1 MSANAGPRP
10 DRRAAVVESALA
22 AYAAGLR
29 DADSA
34 LVRDERVWN
43 SARGQARDILTE
55 CLAAL
60 HGEQVQVAMEAEL
73 TSMALGMRRA
83 FEQIPPID
91 SLFAAYLLFEV
102 GTDALVEEARA
113 LSADTAM
120 DRLTRAVRML
130 HSSISTRVRAGAIG
144 YEASTLRGVGEANT
158 ARRDQLA
165 RDIHDH
171 IGSSLSLALRCL
183 DLYEADLA
191 AGGSA
196 HTRIADARK
205 ALRDTFRF
213 TRSLVSGL
221 RSYELRDSLHAE
233 INSYTQ
239 AVADGAQVAVG
250 INGDEAWLPADRRRE
265 IFLVVRE
272 CLRNAFTHAAAS
284 RIDVDVTIA
293 PDSVACTVEDD
304 GRGFDASGAASG
316 GSGGMSSMRERVH
329 GLGGA
334 LRVASYPGIGT
345 RVHFQVPLPQP
356 ARAGGS
362 VEAREHT

>member
-1 MSANAGPRP
+1 MSATAGSPP
-10 DRRAAVVESALA
+10 ERRAAVVEAVIA

-29 DADSA
+29 EADSA
-34 LVRDERVWN
+34 LVRNDRIWN
-43 SARGQARDILTE
+43 SARDQARDILTE

-91 SLFAAYLLFEV
+91 SLFAAHVLFEV

-113 LSADTAM
+113 FPAGTGMS
-120 DRLTRAVRML
+120 RLTRAVRML
-130 HSSISTRVRAGAIG
+130 HSSISTRVRAAAIG
-144 YEASTLRGVGEANT
+144 YEASTLRGVGAANT

-171 IGSSLSLALRCL
+171 IGSSLALALRCL

-196 HTRIADARK
+196 QSRIADARQ

-221 RSYELRDSLHAE
+221 RSYELRDSLQAE

-239 AVADGAQVAVG
+239 AATDGAQVVVG
-250 INGDEAWLPADRRRE
+250 INGDEAWLPADRREE

-293 PDSVACTVEDD
+293 PDCVACTVEDD
-304 GRGFDASGAASG
+304 GRGFDPAAPATG
-316 GSGGMSSMRERVH
+316 RSGGMSSMRERVT
-329 GLGGA
+329 GLGGT

-345 RVHFQVPLPQP
+345 RVHFQVPLPEV
-356 ARAGGS
+356 AAVDL
-362 VEAREHT
+362 VEREHT